1 MALALQQH
9 PTHLRQAGKRR
20 HQAHH
25 LRLVVPG
32 EATTHPAHRGRSRLS
47 TSSRH
52 RVSTLTYFRRRLAVG
67 LLLVALVGGGFV
79 ATRAQANGDVT
90 TAVDQRYVIAQEG
103 DNLWAI
109 AERIAPAGNIPDI
122 VDQLEQLNGTSL
134 RVGQVVLI
142 P

>member
-1 MALALQQH
+1 M
-9 PTHLRQAGKRR
+9 
-20 HQAHH
+20 
-25 LRLVVPG
+25 
-32 EATTHPAHRGRSRLS
+32 
-47 TSSRH
+47 
-52 RVSTLTYFRRRLAVG
+52 
-67 LLLVALVGGGFV
+67 
-79 ATRAQANGDVT
+79 
-90 TAVDQRYVIAQEG
+90 IAQEG